1 MVKSPLRGCKSGCA
15 RQVVKFGGLEMAS
28 KLSKEMIE
36 RLRGPSAEGGV
47 PSPFRDPAL
56 DASIDDAR
64 RRNPRTWEEKRA
76 QSMSLHKSRM
86 EEMARKA
93 KGRRQQT

>member
-1 MVKSPLRGCKSGCA
+1 MVIYSENQG
-15 RQVVKFGGLEMAS
+15 VKFGGLKMAS

-36 RLRGPSAEGGV
+36 RLRGPSAEGGA

-76 QSMSLHKSRM
+76 QSMALHKSRM
-86 EEMARKA
+86 EEMERKA
-93 KGRRQQT
+93 KGRSQQT